1 VRPDGRVRIH
11 AEVLL
16 AGLLVALVCGTGCG
30 QLSEGPPTD
39 LLLTAASD
47 TTVRV
52 NWTPPAGGVPD
63 SYAVAFAETGTSAW
77 LDFGTAKDSAT
88 YADHNP
94 LGRTGRYR
102 VSAVFGGRSYPAVAT
117 PTSAPVHTRAMDVG
131 ELNSAVYSGYGWDR
145 DSGDGSVFTMGYA
158 SNADKADF
166 YITDWATGCAG
177 PTYSMASPDWGPYE
191 PGGGGFVPVGS
202 WRPNGFM
209 YLSEDVQS
217 PLPQFDTTRYTN
229 NLKLGLDSTLAA
241 VVCTDTA
248 FTIDT
253 TITIDTTFAR
263 DSVVTID
270 TFVSVVHHYA
280 LVKLGSPDVANGT
293 VPVETWFQRIS
304 DLRLIQH

>member
-1 VRPDGRVRIH
+1 
-11 AEVLL
+11 VLL

-30 QLSEGPPTD
+30 QLSEGPPTA

-158 SNADKADF
+158 SNASRVDF
-166 YITDWATGCAG
+166 YVTDWAIGSAG
-177 PTYSMASPDWGPYE
+177 PDYYVASPDWGPRE
-191 PGGGGFVPVGS
+191 PGGSGLVPVGA
-202 WRPNGFM
+202 WRPNG
-209 YLSEDVQS
+209 LKSISEGES
-217 PLPQFDTTRYTN
+217 PLPPFDSTSYAN
-229 NLKLGLDSTLAA
+229 NLKLAADSTLVA
-241 VVCTDTA
+241 VVCTDTIFFA
-248 FTIDT
+248 DT
-253 TITIDTTFAR
+253 T
-263 DSVVTID
+263 D
-270 TFVSVVHHYA
+270 TFTTVERHYA
-280 LVKLGSPDVANGT
+280 IARFGSPDTVTGT
-293 VPVETWFQRIS
+293 VQVETWFQRIR